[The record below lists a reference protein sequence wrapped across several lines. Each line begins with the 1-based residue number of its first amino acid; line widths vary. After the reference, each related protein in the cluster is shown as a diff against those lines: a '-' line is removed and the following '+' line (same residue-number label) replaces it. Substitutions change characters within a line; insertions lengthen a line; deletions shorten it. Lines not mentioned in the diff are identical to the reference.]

1 MSELVPVIKEVI
13 TSGGEFNLYTRGTSM
28 KPTIIEG
35 IHSVMLG
42 APQDI
47 AVGDIILYER
57 QNGQFVLHRL
67 VKIKSGEYLACGD
80 NQFVI
85 EGGISPD
92 SVIAK
97 VTKIQRGDEP
107 LTVKKSGAFL
117 SYLAFRRCA
126 KRARHALSRIKHS
139 IIKK

>member
-13 TSGGEFNLYTRGTSM
+13 SSGGEFNLYTRGTSM

-35 IHSVMLG
+35 VHSVMLG

-47 AVGDIILYER
+47 VVGDIILYER
-57 QNGQFVLHRL
+57 KNGQFVLHRL
-67 VKIKSGEYLACGD
+67 VKIKPYEYFACGD

-92 SVIAK
+92 AVIAK
-97 VTKIQRGDEP
+97 VTKIQRGDDALAVE
-107 LTVKKSGAFL
+107 KGASFL
-117 SYLAFRRCA
+117 SYLALRRCA
-126 KRARHALSRIKHS
+126 KRVRHTLSRIKHS